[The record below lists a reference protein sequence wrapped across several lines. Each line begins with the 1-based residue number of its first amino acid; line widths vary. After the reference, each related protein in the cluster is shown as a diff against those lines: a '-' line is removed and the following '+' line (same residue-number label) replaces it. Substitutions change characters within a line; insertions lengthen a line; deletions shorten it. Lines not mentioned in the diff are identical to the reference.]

1 MNKEQIQGIIRH
13 TLTFVGGI
21 LVLRGVIEESV
32 VNEAIGAAMTL
43 VGAIWSVMDK
53 K

>member
-1 MNKEQIQGIIRH
+1 MKKEQIQGIIRH

-21 LVLRGVIEESV
+21 LVFRGLIEESV
-32 VNEAIGAAMTL
+32 LNEVIGAAMTL